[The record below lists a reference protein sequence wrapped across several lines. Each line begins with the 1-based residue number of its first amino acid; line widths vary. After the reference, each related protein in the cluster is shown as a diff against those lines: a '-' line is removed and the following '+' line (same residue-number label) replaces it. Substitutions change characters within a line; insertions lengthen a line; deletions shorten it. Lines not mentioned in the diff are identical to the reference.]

1 MQCRECAP
9 DTGKHPASITYHM
22 QGNGIQGVTMSTD
35 KIANMIKREF
45 YPNLDRLSEEFVFI
59 LNEHPEIR
67 QTKIVSSALE
77 NYIKKLEEV
86 SSESILSWCIG
97 MREAERAHESL
108 NNAAM
113 YALGHIK
120 VTV

>member
-1 MQCRECAP
+1 MNAGE
-9 DTGKHPASITYHM
+9 
-22 QGNGIQGVTMSTD
+22 
-35 KIANMIKREF
+35 IAHMIKQEF
-45 YPNLDRLSEEFVFI
+45 FPNLDMLSDEIAFI
-59 LNEHPEIR
+59 FNEHPEIR

-86 SSESILSWCIG
+86 SSESILSWCVG

-108 NNAAM
+108 NNAAK
-113 YALGHIK
+113 YALRHIK